1 MVEFDGWVVRA
12 RALAQT
18 HPFTPRSYRYVN
30 AVVARE
36 RDARPSPEM
45 GLWAGQAIMVGYC
58 LRRVEE
64 QDGGGPGALTADPE
78 AVAALPASLD
88 DAASH
93 VAWLLRTEGA
103 EPYLLSPEGPLVETL
118 DRLIEGEVERRLGD
132 WGEGERLDD
141 DMKSELE
148 EYLAW
153 WTIKG
158 YALRVVDQLL
168 PGDAAERPEPEPDG
182 GP

>member
-1 MVEFDGWVVRA
+1 MVEFDRWVVRA

-30 AVVARE
+30 GVVDHE
-36 RDARPSPEM
+36 RQHQPSPEM
-45 GLWAGQAIMVGYC
+45 GVWAGQALMAGYC

-64 QDGGGPGALTADPE
+64 QDGPDGQGPGA
-78 AVAALPASLD
+78 AAAASLPASLD
-88 DAASH
+88 AAASH
-93 VAWLLRTEGA
+93 VAELLRTEGA
-103 EPYLLSPEGPLVETL
+103 EPYLMSREEQVVEAL

-132 WGEGERLDD
+132 WAEGERLDE
-141 DMKSELE
+141 DMRAELE
-148 EYLAW
+148 EYLAA

-168 PGDAAERPEPEPDG
+168 PDDAAQRLEPDADG